1 MSGKPEKPLGK
12 DDKDVAEE
20 DMTADQKL
28 NILLSRANLKELT
41 AMRDVLKR
49 LSTMINVVAD
59 DIVDLKNTTD
69 EIPGHH
75 QHGGR

>member
-20 DMTADQKL
+20 DMTGDQKL
-28 NILLSRANLKELT
+28 NILLARAKELT
-41 AMRDVLKR
+41 AMRDELKR
-49 LSTMINVVAD
+49 LSTTINVVAD
-59 DIVDLKNTTD
+59 DTVDLKNTTD
-69 EIPGHH
+69 EIPDHH

>member
-20 DMTADQKL
+20 DMTDNQKL
-28 NILLSRANLKELT
+28 NILLSQAKELT
-41 AMRDVLKR
+41 AMRDELKR
-49 LSTMINVVAD
+49 LSTAINVVAD
-59 DIVDLKNTTD
+59 DTVDLKNTTD

-75 QHGGR
+75 QHDGR